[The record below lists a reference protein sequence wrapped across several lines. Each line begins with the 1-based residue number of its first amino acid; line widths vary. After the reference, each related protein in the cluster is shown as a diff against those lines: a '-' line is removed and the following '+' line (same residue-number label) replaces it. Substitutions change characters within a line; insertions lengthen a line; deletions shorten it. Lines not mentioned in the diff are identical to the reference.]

1 MSKKKVYCKN
11 CKFGEVF
18 VLKLGQHLQYSG
30 GGFTGSKMI
39 APIKHNKY
47 TGILESPS
55 VLCFPK
61 EENSNGECVYYEE
74 KG

>member
-11 CKFGEVF
+11 CKFGDKF
-18 VLKLGQHLQYSG
+18 G
-30 GGFTGSKMI
+30 GGIIDICSKITM
-39 APIKHNKY
+39 PNKYNKY
-47 TGILESPS
+47 TGILESLS
-55 VLCFPK
+55 VHCYPK